1 MINFENVTID
11 IPVILQ
17 DGASSFKNTLARNV
31 GGVIS
36 GKGLAHKRV
45 IRALDNVSFSL
56 PPGGRLG
63 LVGHNGAG
71 KTTLLKTVAGLYPIS
86 AGHVRVDG
94 SIRTFFNL
102 SAGLEPSLSGLS
114 NIRNVALYYTQDS
127 KEIDDLIPSIVEFSE
142 LGEFIDLPVSA
153 YSAGML
159 ARLIVGIALNFKGDI
174 LVMDEMLGAGD
185 ARFMKKVMGRVER
198 MMEEARTL
206 VFASHATEIVR
217 QFCTTALWLD
227 KGSIR
232 MEGDVIAVTDAFHA
246 TLDAG

>member
-1 MINFENVTID
+1 MIRFDNVTID
-11 IPVILQ
+11 IPVILH
-17 DGASSFKNTLARNV
+17 DRTSSFKHALARNV
-31 GGVIS
+31 GGVVRGQAS
-36 GKGLAHKRV
+36 NKRV
-45 IRALDNVSFSL
+45 IRALDNVSFTL

-86 AGHVRVDG
+86 AGSVQVDG
-94 SIRTFFNL
+94 TIRTFFNL
-102 SAGLEPSLSGLS
+102 AAGLEPMQSGVA
-114 NIRNVALYYTQDS
+114 NIKNIALYYTQDS
-127 KEIDDLIPSIVEFSE
+127 KEIEDMVPTIVEFSE
-142 LGEFIDLPVSA
+142 LGEFIDMPVSA

-185 ARFMKKVMGRVER
+185 ARFMKKVLGRVER

-217 QFCTTALWLD
+217 QFCTTAIWME
-227 KGSIR
+227 KGQVR
-232 MEGDVIAVTDAFHA
+232 MEGDVIEVTDAFHK
-246 TLDAG
+246 TLDYA